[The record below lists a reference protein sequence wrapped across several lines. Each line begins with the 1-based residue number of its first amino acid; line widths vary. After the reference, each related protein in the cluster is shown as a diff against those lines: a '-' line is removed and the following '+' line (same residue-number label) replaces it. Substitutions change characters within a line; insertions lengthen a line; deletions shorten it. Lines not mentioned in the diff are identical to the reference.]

1 VSNKPGHRGEREVSR
16 KTIARGMPGE
26 TGVTVVTMLV
36 CLFYFACEAAG
47 ASSARHSLRPLIS
60 ESGTFWQTSRETCG
74 EIAELCFEP
83 GDTKTLVMPGLDP
96 GIHLLR
102 KSFLEADG
110 LPGQTRQ

>member
-1 VSNKPGHRGEREVSR
+1 VFVFYTRGCGR
-16 KTIARGMPGE
+16 IARPAFPAPSE
-26 TGVTVVTMLV
+26 
-36 CLFYFACEAAG
+36 FQKAG
-47 ASSARHSLRPLIS
+47 RS
-60 ESGTFWQTSRETCG
+60 WQTSRETRG

-110 LPGQTRQ
+110 LPGQARQ